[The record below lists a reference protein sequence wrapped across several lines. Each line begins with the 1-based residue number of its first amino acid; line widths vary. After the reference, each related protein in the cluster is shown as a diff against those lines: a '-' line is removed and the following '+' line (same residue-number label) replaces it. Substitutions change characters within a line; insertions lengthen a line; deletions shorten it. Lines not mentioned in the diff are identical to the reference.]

1 MNVSEVAEKA
11 SDMSNETFNISTIQ
25 VDCPHPLLHQ
35 DLQLGLASDD
45 HSSQFISFSPDLAQ
59 NCISSSEREA
69 TVSSDVSMQA
79 CSLSKDSHLE
89 NIHSTSSLQGNLLCS
104 VTRNLNQTFTG
115 TPVDGSLHYWNANLT
130 PTNNPEMGL
139 EIKKAFG
146 KNMDNGRNGNTMSP
160 DSSGGESLTGLRE
173 ASYRGSTDNGGC
185 SLSSEEMVI
194 RSNSFCL
201 EDQSPLVL
209 SSLEDSPM
217 RLAAGCQALAAE
229 FQLSEGEKSPGI
241 VCVEKTSH
249 PGLGMT
255 FTQADLTAVENKMAT
270 ESLVDLPSEK
280 ESLFMTFVCEPS
292 PEDLRKEAQFPSEP
306 EVLFSTSVTPEQ
318 GKAVLPNPSIVER
331 TNNNRH
337 TSTPVQDI
345 DNKMPSPPSFSG
357 SPETGKAG
365 NPELPPVEQQQ
376 TSAASK
382 HEVALLPPS
391 AGKIRKLQLKKF
403 PKTDFSNIKSKVVTR
418 NLPRMKTGSVSE
430 CKPPKCNT
438 DNEHV
443 EGRTG
448 GTTRISPAKA
458 KGTVLVSSTTKMI
471 RKAQMGQGASNLGLT
486 VMAPSGHSAT
496 DEQDNSGPEPP
507 VENPPTDTYASAVQ
521 CRNASSE
528 TAHLVPCQMA
538 DAAAHHAGNQTFCL
552 SSREKSPDGSGQT
565 DLKATMKKHASD
577 KIKDR
582 AGSALGQNKPSFFK
596 TRLRCSSER
605 SPSQAPKE
613 KKIHVK
619 FSNSFCV
626 PTLTKRR
633 GDLTAP
639 QDKQAAQAEDKN
651 GQEKLRRGAKK
662 ISLFVSK

>member
-1 MNVSEVAEKA
+1 
-11 SDMSNETFNISTIQ
+11 MSNETFNISTNQ

-45 HSSQFISFSPDLAQ
+45 HYSKFISLSPDSAQ

-69 TVSSDVSMQA
+69 TISSDVNMQA
-79 CSLSKDSHLE
+79 CSLSKDSHVE
-89 NIHSTSSLQGNLLCS
+89 SIHSTSSLQGNLLCS
-104 VTRNLNQTFTG
+104 VSTNLNQTFIA
-115 TPVDGSLHYWNANLT
+115 TPVDASLHCWNANLT
-130 PTNNPEMGL
+130 PTCNHETGL
-139 EIKKAFG
+139 EIKKAFD
-146 KNMDNGRNGNTMSP
+146 KNMDNGRNGNAMSP
-160 DSSGGESLTGLRE
+160 DSTGGESLTGLRE
-173 ASYRGSTDNGGC
+173 VSYRGSTDNGGC

-201 EDQSPLVL
+201 EDQSPLVV

-217 RLAAGCQALAAE
+217 HLTAACQALAAE

-241 VCVEKTSH
+241 VCEEKTSH

-255 FTQADLTAVENKMAT
+255 FTQADLSSVENKMAT
-270 ESLVDLPSEK
+270 ESLIDLPSEK
-280 ESLFMTFVCEPS
+280 EGLFMTFVCERS
-292 PEDLRKEAQFPSEP
+292 PEDLRKEAQFPSES
-306 EVLFSTSVTPEQ
+306 EGLFSTSVTPEQ
-318 GKAVLPNPSIVER
+318 GKAVLPTPSIVEK

-337 TSTPVQDI
+337 TSTPIQGI
-345 DNKMPSPPSFSG
+345 SNKIPSLASFSG
-357 SPETGKAG
+357 SPETGKAVS
-365 NPELPPVEQQQ
+365 PEHPSVEQQQ

-418 NLPRMKTGSVSE
+418 NFPRMTTGFVSE

-438 DNEHV
+438 DNKHV
-443 EGRTG
+443 EGKTG
-448 GTTRISPAKA
+448 GTIRISPAKA
-458 KGTVLVSSTTKMI
+458 KDTTLVSTTTKMI
-471 RKAQMGQGASNLGLT
+471 KVAKMGRGTSNLGST
-486 VMAPSGHSAT
+486 VMAPSRHSAV
-496 DEQDNSGPEPP
+496 DEQDKSGPELP
-507 VENPPTDTYASAVQ
+507 VQNPPTDTYASAAQ
-521 CRNASSE
+521 RRNASSE

-538 DAAAHHAGNQTFCL
+538 DAAEHHAGNQTFCL
-552 SSREKSPDGSGQT
+552 SSREKSLQGSGQI
-565 DLKATMKKHASD
+565 DLKPTLKKHLSD

-605 SPSQAPKE
+605 SSSQAPKE
-613 KKIHVK
+613 KKVNIK

-633 GDLTAP
+633 DLTAP
-639 QDKQAAQAEDKN
+639 QDKQTAQAEDKK
-651 GQEKLRRGAKK
+651 GQEKLKRGTKK
-662 ISLFVSK
+662 ISLFVSNNL

>member
-1 MNVSEVAEKA
+1 
-11 SDMSNETFNISTIQ
+11 
-25 VDCPHPLLHQ
+25 
-35 DLQLGLASDD
+35 
-45 HSSQFISFSPDLAQ
+45 
-59 NCISSSEREA
+59 
-69 TVSSDVSMQA
+69 
-79 CSLSKDSHLE
+79 
-89 NIHSTSSLQGNLLCS
+89 
-104 VTRNLNQTFTG
+104 
-115 TPVDGSLHYWNANLT
+115 
-130 PTNNPEMGL
+130 
-139 EIKKAFG
+139 
-146 KNMDNGRNGNTMSP
+146 MSP
-160 DSSGGESLTGLRE
+160 DSSRGESLTGLRE
-173 ASYRGSTDNGGC
+173 AYYRGSTDNGGC
-185 SLSSEEMVI
+185 SPSSEEMVI

-217 RLAAGCQALAAE
+217 HLAAGCQALAAE
-229 FQLSEGEKSPGI
+229 FHLSEGEKSPGI

-255 FTQADLTAVENKMAT
+255 FTQSDLTAVEKKMAT

-280 ESLFMTFVCEPS
+280 ESHFMTFVCEPS
-292 PEDLRKEAQFPSEP
+292 PEDLRKEAQFPSES

-331 TNNNRH
+331 TTNNRN
-337 TSTPVQDI
+337 TSTPIQDT
-345 DNKMPSPPSFSG
+345 DNKMPSLPSFSG
-357 SPETGKAG
+357 SPETRKAG
-365 NPELPPVEQQQ
+365 SPDLPLVEQQQ
-376 TSAASK
+376 NSAASK

-430 CKPPKCNT
+430 CKPPKCKTVNK
-438 DNEHV
+438 HV

-448 GTTRISPAKA
+448 GTIRISPAKA
-458 KGTVLVSSTTKMI
+458 KGTALVSTTTKMM
-471 RKAQMGQGASNLGLT
+471 KDTQMGQG
-486 VMAPSGHSAT
+486 APSGHSAT
-496 DEQDNSGPEPP
+496 DEQDKGEPEPP
-507 VENPPTDTYASAVQ
+507 VENPPADMDASAVQ

-552 SSREKSPDGSGQT
+552 SSREKSPDGSGQI
-565 DLKATMKKHASD
+565 DLKPTLKKCASD

-582 AGSALGQNKPSFFK
+582 AGSALGQNKPSFFR
-596 TRLRCSSER
+596 TRLRCSSEK
-605 SPSQAPKE
+605 SSSQAPEE
-613 KKIHVK
+613 KRIQVK

-633 GDLTAP
+633 DLTAS

-651 GQEKLRRGAKK
+651 GQEKLKRGAKK
-662 ISLFVSK
+662 ISLFVSNLYLPKLK